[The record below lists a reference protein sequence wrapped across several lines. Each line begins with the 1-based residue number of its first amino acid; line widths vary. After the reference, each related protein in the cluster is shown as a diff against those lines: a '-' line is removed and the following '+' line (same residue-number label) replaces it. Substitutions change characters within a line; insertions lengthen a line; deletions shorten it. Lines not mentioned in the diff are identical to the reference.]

1 MPKLSFKCEGKTH
14 FEIFGVSK
22 YLPAL
27 QIQIHRTLKERKN
40 LIISNFREGRKLK
53 KEIWSWYTL
62 SDSVMNNID
71 LAKNCSSYVE
81 CHDEGRE
88 VCWRVGWVGT
98 VTEP

>member
-27 QIQIHRTLKERKN
+27 QIQIHRTLKERKT

-53 KEIWSWYTL
+53 KEI
-62 SDSVMNNID
+62 
-71 LAKNCSSYVE
+71 
-81 CHDEGRE
+81 
-88 VCWRVGWVGT
+88 
-98 VTEP
+98 